1 MSIYYALHK
10 AKMQSPFTRLPQD
23 VLQYEI
29 NRFLSNTDRAA
40 LNKVLKP
47 DERIYKKIPKD
58 YAILHEI
65 KTKHRLYEGMMRRFN
80 YYMKLHDLDYDT
92 SKKRALIKAEL
103 SKKIYAFLCNPL
115 NALCFAHVEGLKEKM
130 ITSVHEDLTEEM
142 DFYYYL
148 PDKGTE
154 LRVLAK
160 ATLAVIESRPFVRHI
175 HFAKPVSLS
184 S

>member
-1 MSIYYALHK
+1 VSIYYALHK
-10 AKMQSPFTRLPQD
+10 SKMPSPFTRLPQD

-29 NRFLSNTDRAA
+29 NRFLSNTDRVA
-40 LNKVLKP
+40 LNSVLKP

-80 YYMKLHDLDYDT
+80 YHMGNHDLDYDT
-92 SKKRALIKAEL
+92 SKKGALIKAEL
-103 SKKIYAFLCNPL
+103 SKKIYAFLCDPL
-115 NALCFAHVEGLKEKM
+115 NALVFAHVEGLKETM
-130 ITSVHEDLTEEM
+130 ITSVRLDITEMM

-148 PDKGTE
+148 PDKGAE
-154 LRVLAK
+154 LRALAK
-160 ATLAVIESRPFVRHI
+160 ATLAVIESRPFVRRI
-175 HFAKPVSLS
+175 HVAKPISLS